1 MHKSTTSHLCT
12 LLMLTVPALEE
23 IPFTSLSHKMG
34 VKTEMLFEKFSKIF
48 LGSKNAGS
56 ERIMHSLPAEDLAL
70 LTLVI
75 SAWQS

>member
-1 MHKSTTSHLCT
+1 
-12 LLMLTVPALEE
+12 
-23 IPFTSLSHKMG
+23 MG

-56 ERIMHSLPAEDLAL
+56 ERIMHLLPAEDLAL
-70 LTLVI
+70 LTVVI